1 MRESR
6 TYGSV
11 RGRAMK
17 RTSLPLHCPPAFGRR
32 LTHCRR
38 KVRIDQCA
46 DQTDTGR
53 KFAQQP
59 QSLRLHQVRRRGD
72 PSGVAARPIKALYE
86 ASLDRIAS
94 CRKYNWDCRGGLLGG
109 FIGWVAAD
117 GRDHGYS
124 AVDEFGGQRGE
135 TAIVAARPTKLK
147 RNALAFNEAAI
158 LQATPKRFYQMC
170 RLFGRPR
177 TQESNDRQR
186 LLRVHGDRPSRRA
199 AEQRDELA
207 APHSITS
214 SARASSVG
222 GTSRPSALAVFRL
235 MTSWNLTGA

>member
-1 MRESR
+1 
-6 TYGSV
+6 
-11 RGRAMK
+11 
-17 RTSLPLHCPPAFGRR
+17 
-32 LTHCRR
+32 
-38 KVRIDQCA
+38 
-46 DQTDTGR
+46 
-53 KFAQQP
+53 
-59 QSLRLHQVRRRGD
+59 
-72 PSGVAARPIKALYE
+72 

-94 CRKYNWDCRGGLLGG
+94 CRKYDWDCRSRLLGG

-158 LQATPKRFYQMC
+158 LQAAPKRFYQMC

-199 AEQRDELA
+199 PEQRDELA
-207 APHSITS
+207 TLHSITS
-214 SARASSVG
+214 SARADSAG
-222 GTSRPSALAVFRL
+222 GISRRSALAVLRL
-235 MTSWNLTGA
+235 ITNSNLVGCCTGRSAGFAPLRIRPA